1 MPCNKMRENPCRGK
15 TALSLTCC
23 VMLCWSLL
31 SVILQEEK
39 DPAKLPALQKKWG
52 RRHHG
57 RTVLALSALA
67 VMLTAVVR
75 GSS

>member
-1 MPCNKMRENPCRGK
+1 
-15 TALSLTCC
+15 L
-23 VMLCWSLL
+23 
-31 SVILQEEK
+31 VILQEEK

-52 RRHHG
+52 RLHHG

-75 GSS
+75 GGGSS